1 MKLGDMLRTAFMNLW
16 RRKLR
21 AFLTV
26 LGMVIGTS
34 SIVVMVSLG
43 IGIRSSIVESY
54 ASMGSLTNITV
65 NSWRWVESPDGTGG
79 TSTEKKLDKKSVET
93 FKSIPGVVAVM
104 PRIETWGYLK
114 SGKWVGNCS
123 ILGIDAEAAKLFG
136 VDLSEGRYPVYKR
149 GGSTYEMVMSNDVF
163 YNFYDPRTGRQ
174 ATDKDGNPRITKD
187 SRLQLTFDHRNVY
200 PDMMLGGGMGDGESN
215 QPGKTYRVENV
226 GTVSPN
232 TNEFS
237 WYCLMDLEALKRL
250 AKENPDMNLDTS
262 VYQQVMVKCVDTKA
276 VASVKAVIDE
286 MGFGTNSLQDAVEQA
301 EKQMQ
306 QIQYLLG
313 AIGGVSLLVAAI
325 GIMNTMMMS
334 IYERTREIGIIKV
347 LGCRMSNIAGMF
359 LSEAAFIGFFGG
371 ALGIGISYALS
382 GVINMFVGQSGF
394 KSVIPMYLAVGALGF
409 SILVAMISGL
419 YPALRA
425 MRLSPLTAIR
435 NE

>member
-1 MKLGDMLRTAFMNLW
+1 MKLSDMLRTAFMNLW

-34 SIVVMVSLG
+34 SIVVMMSLG
-43 IGIRSSIVESY
+43 IGIRASTVESY

-65 NSWRWVESPDGTGG
+65 SSWRWVPSEDGNSG
-79 TSTEKKLDKKSVET
+79 TSTEKKLDKRSVES

-104 PRIETWGYLK
+104 PQITAGGMLK
-114 SGKWVGNCS
+114 SGKWVSDCS
-123 ILGIDAEAAKLFG
+123 IMGIDSEVAPIFG
-136 VDLSEGRYPVYKR
+136 IELSEGRYPEYKR
-149 GGSTYEMVMSNDVF
+149 GGSTYEIVMSQDVLNWF
-163 YNFYDPRTGRQ
+163 RDPNTNKQ
-174 ATDKDGNPRITKD
+174 AVDKDGVSKITLD
-187 SRLQLTFDHRNVY
+187 SRFQLTFDYANVY
-200 PDMMLGGGMGDGESN
+200 PDMGSEGRV
-215 QPGKTYRVENV
+215 PGKIYKLTPV
-226 GTVSPN
+226 GMVSPN

-237 WYCLMDLEALKRL
+237 WYCLMDLEALKKL
-250 AKENPDMNLDTS
+250 AKENPDMMNLDTS
-262 VYQQVMVKCVDTKA
+262 VYQQVSVKCENTDA

-286 MGFGTNSLQDAVEQA
+286 MGFGTSSLQDAVEQA

-359 LSEAAFIGFFGG
+359 LSEAAFIGLFGG
-371 ALGIGISYALS
+371 ALGIGISYGLS
-382 GVINMFVGQSGF
+382 AVINLFVGESGF
-394 KSVIPMYLAVGALGF
+394 KSLIPAYLAIGALGF

>member
-1 MKLGDMLRTAFMNLW
+1 MKLSDMLRTAFMNLW

-21 AFLTV
+21 AVLTV

-54 ASMGSLTNITV
+54 ASMGSLTNISV
-65 NSWRWVESPDGTGG
+65 SSWRWVPNENGGG
-79 TSTEKKLDKKSVET
+79 TSTEKKLDKRSVET
-93 FKSIPGVVAVM
+93 FKGIPGVVAVM
-104 PRIETWGYLK
+104 PQITTWGMLK
-114 SGKWVGNCS
+114 SGKWVGDCS
-123 ILGIDAEAAKLFG
+123 IMGIDAEVAPIFG
-136 VDLSEGRYPVYKR
+136 IDLSEGRYPEYKR
-149 GGSTYEMVMSNDVF
+149 GGSAYEIVLSRDVLNWF
-163 YNFYDPRTGRQ
+163 RDPNTGKQ
-174 ATDKDGNPRITKD
+174 AVDKDGNPKITIK
-187 SRLQLTFDHRNVY
+187 SRFQLTFDYFNIY
-200 PDMMLGGGMGDGESN
+200 PDMGAGQDHQAGKMYRITPVGM
-215 QPGKTYRVENV
+215 
-226 GTVSPN
+226 VSPN

-262 VYQQVMVKCVDTKA
+262 VYQQVSVKCESTDA
-276 VASVKAVIDE
+276 VASVKAAIDE
-286 MGFGTNSLQDAVEQA
+286 MGFGTSSLQDAVEQA

-359 LSEAAFIGFFGG
+359 LSEAAFIGLFGG
-371 ALGIGISYALS
+371 ALGIGISYGLS
-382 GVINMFVGQSGF
+382 AVINMFVGQSGF
-394 KSVIPMYLAVGALGF
+394 KSLIPAYLAIGALGF
-409 SILVAMISGL
+409 SILVAMASGL

>member
-79 TSTEKKLDKKSVET
+79 TSTEKKLDKKSVEA

-371 ALGIGISYALS
+371 ALGIGISYTLS

>member
-1 MKLGDMLRTAFMNLW
+1 MKLWDMLRTAFMNLW

-21 AFLTV
+21 AILTV

-43 IGIRSSIVESY
+43 IGIRASIVESY

-65 NSWRWVESPDGTGG
+65 SSWRWVPSEDGMSG
-79 TSTEKKLDKKSVET
+79 TSTEKKLDKRSVES

-104 PRIETWGYLK
+104 PQITTWGMLK
-114 SGKWVGNCS
+114 SGKWVSDCS
-123 ILGIDAEAAKLFG
+123 IMGIDAEVAPMFG
-136 VDLSEGRYPVYKR
+136 IDLSEGRYPEYKR
-149 GGSTYEMVMSNDVF
+149 GGSTYEIVMSQDVLNWF
-163 YNFYDPRTGRQ
+163 RDPNTGKQ
-174 ATDKDGNPRITKD
+174 AVDKNGVSKITME
-187 SRLQLTFDHRNVY
+187 SRFQLTFDYFNIY
-200 PDMMLGGGMGDGESN
+200 PDMGGEGH
-215 QPGKTYRVENV
+215 QPGKMYKLAPV
-226 GTVSPN
+226 GMVSPN

-237 WYCLMDLEALKRL
+237 WYCLMDIEALKKL

-262 VYQQVMVKCVDTKA
+262 VYQQVSVKCESTDA
-276 VASVKAVIDE
+276 VASVKAAIDE
-286 MGFGTNSLQDAVEQA
+286 MGFGTSSLQDAVEQA

-347 LGCRMSNIAGMF
+347 LGCRMSNIAALF
-359 LSEAAFIGFFGG
+359 LCEAAFIGLFGG
-371 ALGIGISYALS
+371 ALGIGISYGLSAL
-382 GVINMFVGQSGF
+382 INMFVGQSGF
-394 KSVIPMYLAVGALGF
+394 KSLIPAYLAIGALCF

>member
-1 MKLGDMLRTAFMNLW
+1 MKLSDMLRTAFMNLW

-43 IGIRSSIVESY
+43 VGIRASLIESY

-65 NSWRWVESPDGTGG
+65 TSWRWVPSADGRSG
-79 TSTEKKLDKKSVET
+79 TSTEKKLDKRSVED
-93 FKSIPGVVAVM
+93 FKKIPGVVAVM
-104 PRIETWGYLK
+104 PQITTWGMLK
-114 SGKWVGNCS
+114 SGKWVGDCT
-123 ILGIDAEAAKLFG
+123 IMGIDAEVAPIFG
-136 VDLSEGRYPVYKR
+136 IDLGEGRYPVHKR
-149 GGSTYEMVMSNDVF
+149 GGSSYEIVLSQDVLNWF
-163 YNFYDPRTGRQ
+163 RDPNTGKP
-174 ATDKDGNPRITKD
+174 ATDKDGNPKVTKD
-187 SRLQLTFDHRNVY
+187 SRFQLTFDYSNVY
-200 PDMMLGGGMGDGESN
+200 VDMGGGDPN
-215 QPGKTYRVENV
+215 RQPGKMYKVVPV
-226 GTVSPN
+226 GMVSPN

-237 WYCLMDLEALKRL
+237 WYCFMDMEALKQL
-250 AKENPDMNLDTS
+250 AKENKDMMNLDTS
-262 VYQQVMVKCVDTKA
+262 VYQQVSVKCESTEA
-276 VASVKAVIDE
+276 VAAIKKAIDD
-286 MGFGTNSLQDAVEQA
+286 MGFGTQSLQDAVEQA

-359 LSEAAFIGFFGG
+359 LSEAAFIGLFGG
-371 ALGIGISYALS
+371 ALGIGISYGLS
-382 GVINMFVGQSGF
+382 IVINMFVGQSGF
-394 KSVIPMYLAVGALGF
+394 RSLIPAYLAVGALVF
-409 SILVAMISGL
+409 SILVAMVSGL

>member
-1 MKLGDMLRTAFMNLW
+1 MKLWDMLRTAFMNLW

-21 AFLTV
+21 AILTV
-26 LGMVIGTS
+26 SGMVIGTS

-43 IGIRSSIVESY
+43 IGIRSSIIDSY

-65 NSWRWVESPDGTGG
+65 SSWRWVDNGDGGG
-79 TSTEKKLDKKSVET
+79 TSTEKKLDKKSVEL
-93 FKSIPGVVAVM
+93 FKGIPGVVAVM
-104 PRIETWGYLK
+104 PQITTWGMLK
-114 SGKWVGNCS
+114 SGKWATDCS
-123 ILGIDAEAAKLFG
+123 IMGIDAEVAPIFG
-136 VDLSEGRYPVYKR
+136 VDLSEGRYPEHKR
-149 GGSTYEMVMSNDVF
+149 AGSTYEIVMSQDVLNWF
-163 YNFYDPRTGRQ
+163 FDPSTGKQ
-174 ATDKDGNPRITKD
+174 AVDKDGNSRITMD
-187 SRLQLTFDHRNVY
+187 SRFQLTIDYANIY
-200 PDMMLGGGMGDGESN
+200 PDMGSDR
-215 QPGKTYRVENV
+215 QPGKMYRLSPV
-226 GTVSPN
+226 GMVSRD

-237 WYCLMDLEALKRL
+237 WYCLMDLEALKKL

-262 VYQQVMVKCVDTKA
+262 AYQQVSVKCESTDA
-276 VASVKAVIDE
+276 VASVKKAIDE
-286 MGFGTNSLQDAVEQA
+286 MGFGTSSLQDAVEQA

-359 LSEAAFIGFFGG
+359 LCEAAFIGLFGG
-371 ALGIGISYALS
+371 ALGIGISYGLS

-394 KSVIPMYLAVGALGF
+394 KSVIPAYLALGALVF
-409 SILVAMISGL
+409 SIMVAMISGI

-425 MRLSPLTAIR
+425 MSLSPLTAIR